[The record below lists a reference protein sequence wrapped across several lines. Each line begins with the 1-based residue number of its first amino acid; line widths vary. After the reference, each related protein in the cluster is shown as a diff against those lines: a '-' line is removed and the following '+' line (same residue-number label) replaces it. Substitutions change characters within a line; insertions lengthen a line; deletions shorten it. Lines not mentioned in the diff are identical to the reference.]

1 MKKILN
7 FKIVDKKLLRLF
19 EKSRILGIIIC
30 LFSLLFFYY
39 YMELYISNILTF
51 AILLFQAGFSLIVGA
66 FISCLIIQDFL
77 SN

>member
-7 FKIVDKKLLRLF
+7 FKIVDKKLLSLF

-66 FISCLIIQDFL
+66 IISCLIIQDFL